1 MVKTLRITTI
11 AAAALAVVFF
21 IFPVVYG
28 VRSDPA
34 IEQFLKSPGI
44 IELFNKASDARASR
58 SSSQESPLVR
68 QAQMLAGYLNPPAPS
83 AKTTAAPTT
92 AAAPA
97 PKAPVSAKFRLLG
110 TSVHESDPQ
119 MSFAFIDEPGKGLH
133 WIRQS
138 AEVMHLVIEEVK
150 DGIVVVRDGQRTF
163 EVAAEP
169 RPTTSSLLDGAP
181 GAQPTVVAPATGA
194 RAVTPGPSV
203 RPSSPVTTTMQQGP
217 DISEEESAALEAL
230 VERLKSLQK
239 SGKSNKTTAA
249 GSADSSSDD
258 PAAAIEKLMSDFGSS
273 KVGDDEAKR
282 LGDLGKELDGSQH
295 EPNTPAGDK
304 TGDGAR
310 SKSPI
315 PPKRRPAN

>member
-34 IEQFLKSPGI
+34 IEQFLKSPGV
-44 IELFNKASDARASR
+44 IELFNKASDAQASR

-68 QAQMLAGYLNPPAPS
+68 QAQMLAGYLNPPALP
-83 AKTTAAPTT
+83 AKATAAPTT

-119 MSFAFIDEPGKGLH
+119 MSFAFIDEPGKGAH

-181 GAQPTVVAPATGA
+181 GAQPTVAPTTST

-203 RPSSPVTTTMQQGP
+203 RPSSPVTATMQQGP

-249 GSADSSSDD
+249 GSADSSPDD
-258 PAAAIEKLMSDFGSS
+258 PAATMEKLISDFGAS

-304 TGDGAR
+304 TDDGAR